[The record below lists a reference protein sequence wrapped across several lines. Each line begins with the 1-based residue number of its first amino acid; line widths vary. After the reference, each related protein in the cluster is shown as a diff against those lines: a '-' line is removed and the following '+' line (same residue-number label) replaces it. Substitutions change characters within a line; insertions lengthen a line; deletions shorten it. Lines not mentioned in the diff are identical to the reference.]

1 MGHLR
6 LPPELLLLVMKHV
19 NHGEKYEAAQNSLR
33 NAILVNHEW
42 AEAGTHI
49 LWQSVPVPMLARVS
63 EDRRQYYANKMTE
76 LFIENEEESKYHE
89 IFKDLKFPRL
99 KTAYIDRIKLK
110 RGEKVRLTQY
120 MQPRLKNFH
129 FRGGA
134 LCENA
139 LTTLGSNCPHLE
151 EVSLEEPIDGSSEDR
166 YLQLFTGCK
175 ALELIDLGDGWAGS
189 ITPELFA
196 GLAGHEQLVKIEI
209 KPLISDST
217 ILGGLRMV
225 SNPFSN
231 IQSLHLTLES
241 VSVARLASAAPSVR
255 TLFLV
260 IEDSEHDA
268 LASLALMRSLV
279 HLELTYLDE
288 TELSPEGFHALEK
301 MKNLEVLLL
310 ESRVESLSAMWL
322 DDASFA
328 QFISKLP
335 KITNFEFKVD
345 SDLTVSA
352 LTSLASS
359 HPRIEGFDF
368 FGEYDLSDWTRLS
381 TPLFPCL
388 LRFVIE
394 APFIEGRTRRYAAV
408 PNIVAHVQTVLTFC
422 RSSNATTAERATQIA
437 DLILRHCPVVEQLK
451 FHDYYE
457 NRLAKLALRAF
468 ESKVDGHF
476 CSPILTSFRSLEN
489 SSFVK
494 FHPSETRIY
503 YDSDDDRY

>member
-89 IFKDLKFPRL
+89 IFKNLKFPRL

-110 RGEKVRLTQY
+110 RGEKVHLTQY

-151 EVSLEEPIDGSSEDR
+151 EVSLEEPIDGSGEDR

-196 GLAGHEQLVKIEI
+196 GLAGHEQLVK
-209 KPLISDST
+209 S
-217 ILGGLRMV
+217 R
-225 SNPFSN
+225 SNPSSQTLQFSEVF
-231 IQSLHLTLES
+231 SLHLTLKS

-268 LASLALMRSLV
+268 LASLALMTSLV

-359 HPRIEGFDF
+359 HPRIESFDF

-394 APFIEGRTRRYAAV
+394 APFIEGRTR
-408 PNIVAHVQTVLTFC
+408 

>member
-76 LFIENEEESKYHE
+76 LFIENEEESK
-89 IFKDLKFPRL
+89 
-99 KTAYIDRIKLK
+99 IKLK
-110 RGEKVRLTQY
+110 RGEKVHLTQY

-139 LTTLGSNCPHLE
+139 LATLGSNCPHLE
-151 EVSLEEPIDGSSEDR
+151 EVSLEEPIDGSGEDR

-231 IQSLHLTLES
+231 IQSLHLTLKS

-268 LASLALMRSLV
+268 LASLALMTSLV

-322 DDASFA
+322 DDALFA

-359 HPRIEGFDF
+359 HPRIESFDF

-394 APFIEGRTRRYAAV
+394 VPFIEGRTR
-408 PNIVAHVQTVLTFC
+408 

-489 SSFVK
+489 CSFIK

>member
-49 LWQSVPVPMLARVS
+49 LWQSVPVPILARVS

-110 RGEKVRLTQY
+110 RGEKVHLTQY

-151 EVSLEEPIDGSSEDR
+151 EVSLEEPIDGSGEDR

-209 KPLISDST
+209 KSLISDST

-225 SNPFSN
+225 SNPS
-231 IQSLHLTLES
+231 SLHLTLKS

-268 LASLALMRSLV
+268 LASLALMTSLM

-359 HPRIEGFDF
+359 HPRIQSFDF

-381 TPLFPCL
+381 TPLFSCL

-394 APFIEGRTRRYAAV
+394 APFIEGRTR
-408 PNIVAHVQTVLTFC
+408 

>member
-6 LPPELLLLVMKHV
+6 LPPELLLLVIKHV

-42 AEAGTHI
+42 AEAGTHV
-49 LWQSVPVPMLARVS
+49 LWQSVPVLMLARVS
-63 EDRRQYYANKMTE
+63 EDPRQYYANKMTE

-89 IFKDLKFPRL
+89 GFQDLKFPRL
-99 KTAYIDRIKLK
+99 KTAYIDRIKHK
-110 RGEKVRLTQY
+110 RGEKVHLTQY

-139 LTTLGSNCPHLE
+139 LATLGSNCPHLE
-151 EVSLEEPIDGSSEDR
+151 EVSLEEPIDGSGEDH

-175 ALELIDLGDGWAGS
+175 ALELINLGDGWAGS

-196 GLAGHEQLVKIEI
+196 GLAGHEQLSK
-209 KPLISDST
+209 S
-217 ILGGLRMV
+217 R
-225 SNPFSN
+225 SNPSFQTLQFS
-231 IQSLHLTLES
+231 EVFS
-241 VSVARLASAAPSVR
+241 VSVARLASAAPSLR

-268 LASLALMRSLV
+268 LASLALMTSLV

-359 HPRIEGFDF
+359 HPRIESFDF

-394 APFIEGRTRRYAAV
+394 APFIEGRTR
-408 PNIVAHVQTVLTFC
+408 

-476 CSPILTSFRSLEN
+476 CSSILTSFRSLEN